1 VRATVLVFTACRRAA
16 GRLSGER
23 LPASSCLRLSLR
35 FPDDSFIAD
44 PTWARVG
51 AASRRLDALPDDV
64 RSAA

>member
-1 VRATVLVFTACRRAA
+1 MVLTAWRRAA
-16 GRLSGER
+16 GRFSDDR

-51 AASRRLDALPDDV
+51 AAGRRLDALPDDA